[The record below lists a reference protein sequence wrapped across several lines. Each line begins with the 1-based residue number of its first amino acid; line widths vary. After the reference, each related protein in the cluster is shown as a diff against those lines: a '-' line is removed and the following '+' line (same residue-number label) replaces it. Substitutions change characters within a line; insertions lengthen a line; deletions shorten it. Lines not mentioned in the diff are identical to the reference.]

1 MFRSKERQSASRPM
15 TSDEGTSDT
24 ALFLKSLKNPDI
36 IERVRATIKN
46 AHVFKLPPRQTV
58 SVGWRGADWKE
69 KVWQGTVK
77 VVERGDMTAILLVDK
92 TKGSIF
98 AVCPVKEGAVDRC
111 IDSSRYFVLR
121 IENASGRHMF
131 IGVAFNERSDA
142 FDFNTAL
149 EDSRR
154 EKEYES
160 NPTPVVTGPSKD
172 YSIKE
177 GQKIHVAIPKGA
189 GGEDYEEESG
199 QQFNDYEQND
209 YVPSQAPPRPAAA
222 RREGGRKPAAAPAAG
237 GFLAPSSKDTPSRGG
252 PLPQSSHDGGNV
264 HGNSDPFFG
273 DDNFQ
278 PSSFG
283 GNNPF
288 KKSSNDPFF

>member
-1 MFRSKERQSASRPM
+1 M

-24 ALFLKSLKNPDI
+24 AMFLKSLKNPDI

-58 SVGWRGADWKE
+58 AVGWRGADWKD
-69 KVWQGTVK
+69 KVWQGTMK
-77 VVERGDMTAILLVDK
+77 VVERGDMTAILLVDR

-111 IDSSRYFVLR
+111 VDSSRYFVLR

-131 IGVAFNERSDA
+131 IGVAFNERCDA

-154 EKEYES
+154 EKEFEKNSATSYS
-160 NPTPVVTGPSKD
+160 GPSKD

-177 GQKIHVAIPKGA
+177 GQKIHVAIPKVLA
-189 GGEDYEEESG
+189 GEDEDYLEQGDPFDMAGERRPSG
-199 QQFNDYEQND
+199 RQ
-209 YVPSQAPPRPAAA
+209 
-222 RREGGRKPAAAPAAG
+222 GGKKQAAG
-237 GFLAPSSKDTPSRGG
+237 GFLLPSSKDTPSRTTN
-252 PLPQSSHDGGNV
+252 SSQPDQGSGKAE
-264 HGNSDPFFG
+264 SDDSFFG
-273 DDNFQ
+273 EQFS
-278 PSSFG
+278 SSFG

-288 KKSSNDPFF
+288 KDSSTDNPFFLE

>member
-1 MFRSKERQSASRPM
+1 MFKSKEKQAASRPM

-77 VVERGDMTAILLVDK
+77 VVERGDMTAILLVDR

-160 NPTPVVTGPSKD
+160 NPTPVFTGPSKD

-177 GQKIHVAIPKGA
+177 GQKIHVAIPKPA
-189 GGEDYEEESG
+189 PGERYEEDAVEVDNYG
-199 QQFNDYEQND
+199 TD
-209 YVPSQAPPRPAAA
+209 YVVSQPPPRQAGMSFSSVSFVLLQSDQ
-222 RREGGRKPAAAPAAG
+222 ESVCLGRVCCYI
-237 GFLAPSSKDTPSRGG
+237 LSRG
-252 PLPQSSHDGGNV
+252 SST
-264 HGNSDPFFG
+264 FEW
-273 DDNFQ
+273 
-278 PSSFG
+278 
-283 GNNPF
+283 
-288 KKSSNDPFF
+288 

>member
-1 MFRSKERQSASRPM
+1 MFKSKEKQAASRPM

-46 AHVFKLPPRQTV
+46 THVFKLPPRQTV

-77 VVERGDMTAILLVDK
+77 VVERGDMTAILLVDR

-160 NPTPVVTGPSKD
+160 NPTPVFTGPSKD

-177 GQKIHVAIPKGA
+177 GQKIHVAIPKAERYGEEDQVDA
-189 GGEDYEEESG
+189 GQDE
-199 QQFNDYEQND
+199 
-209 YVPSQAPPRPAAA
+209 YVASQAPEPAGAAA
-222 RREGGRKPAAAPAAG
+222 RRQVGRKPAPAAPGPG
-237 GFLAPSSKDTPSRGG
+237 GFLRPSSKDTPSRGG
-252 PLPQSSHDGGNV
+252 PPSSSQSGDNAPQD
-264 HGNSDPFFG
+264 DMDEFFG
-273 DDNFQ
+273 GGDFQ

-283 GNNPF
+283 GDNPF
-288 KKSSNDPFF
+288 KDSSGGDPFFS